1 MASRISTPK
10 TSSRGEVPPERA
22 ADLAS
27 RLAPADGALALLAT
41 DQLDLTPVP
50 APRHSRGAG
59 ITNETSRV
67 GMKKATARK
76 VFGRGR
82 PSIERASAIDSAI
95 LSAAKDLF
103 LRDGFDGVTM
113 EAVAIATPLSKTT
126 LYSRFASKEILL
138 AAVIHDRIQ
147 QWSKNASQNDIGLP
161 DDIGERLKGHAR
173 TMAQAIRQPE
183 VLGFTR
189 LSFLLTERFPEMAR
203 LMYKEGYLLHVAFIR
218 GEIEAAAARDGRPVR
233 DAEAVAKHFVNSI
246 AGWNIQENP
255 RGDITLEEAVACAER
270 SAELILAARDHW

>member
-1 MASRISTPK
+1 MAPRISSPK
-10 TSSRGEVPPERA
+10 GSSKGVATMERA
-22 ADLAS
+22 EDSAN
-27 RLAPADGALALLAT
+27 RLSPPAGALAVPAA

-50 APRHSRGAG
+50 APRHSPGAG
-59 ITNETSRV
+59 IANETPRV

-183 VLGFTR
+183 VLG
-189 LSFLLTERFPEMAR
+189 LS
-203 LMYKEGYLLHVAFIR
+203 
-218 GEIEAAAARDGRPVR
+218 
-233 DAEAVAKHFVNSI
+233 
-246 AGWNIQENP
+246 
-255 RGDITLEEAVACAER
+255 
-270 SAELILAARDHW
+270 LIHI